1 MGTSFCYC
9 VRNSKAIISLLKML
23 SWTSGSR
30 RSIRRR
36 AEDRIWKMARCLD
49 PTLKSV
55 GASYEQCC
63 RSGFRL
69 TGYEYEIQ
77 NRPSINLLRKTEG
90 KKIVEKGKKEKNNFN
105 RSTGRYWKQCL
116 IYWDFEI
123 GI

>member
-1 MGTSFCYC
+1 
-9 VRNSKAIISLLKML
+9 
-23 SWTSGSR
+23 
-30 RSIRRR
+30 
-36 AEDRIWKMARCLD
+36 MARCLD

-90 KKIVEKGKKEKNNFN
+90 KKLSKKERKKKIT
-105 RSTGRYWKQCL
+105 STGQQADIENNVWY
-116 IYWDFEI
+116 IEI
-123 GI
+123 SKSGYKIF